1 MENYKSNSYKS
12 KEKDI
17 DQLRKQ
23 RCEKV
28 ITGQVKVKKKNEMR
42 KLIDIFFTEDFGT
55 VKSYIFNDVL
65 VPSIKKSLSEIV
77 KGGIDIL
84 LYGETRRNKSN
95 DSGVTRIAYNRYF
108 DGQLSDSKVQRT
120 EVKQTYQF
128 DDITFDTRGDAEI
141 VLERLQDVIDQ
152 YDVVRVAD
160 LYDLVGI
167 TSFNPQANAYGWENI
182 SEAKVVSTIDG
193 YKIRMPK
200 AMPVRHK

>member
-108 DGQLSDSKVQRT
+108 DGQSSDSKIQRA

-128 DDITFDTRGDAEI
+128 DDITFDARGDAEI

-182 SEAKVVSTIDG
+182 SDAKVVSTIDG